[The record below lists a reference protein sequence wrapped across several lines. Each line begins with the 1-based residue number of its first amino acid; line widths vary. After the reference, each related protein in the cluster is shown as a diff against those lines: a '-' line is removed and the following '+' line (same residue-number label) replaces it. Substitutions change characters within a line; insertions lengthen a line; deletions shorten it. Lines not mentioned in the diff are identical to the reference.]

1 MNVKRKRFLLVGWII
16 SLVAST
22 GFFASFFV
30 MHATRTFFN
39 NIALV
44 SVYFLCFSFF
54 LTGFAVCFINWRFSR
69 ETERSIKAENFYN
82 LGKSNN
88 VFDYNLFSARVK
100 KLRKKMAKGQ
110 TSFVVTFTASHISM
124 MKNSSRNPAVIE
136 LNGYLADF
144 ITEYF
149 TFSKSVGLDKISF
162 CYYHGQFVLFILASE
177 DQVREII
184 DVIESEIYRI
194 VQDNAVKLFV
204 QPFFGFAS
212 FRAGET
218 LQMVLDNA
226 FLARDLSEKN
236 FDSIT
241 YYADSYRKTASKS
254 EILEIKEA
262 IENDE
267 IVVYYQPKFNL
278 ASKTFISSEALVRWN
293 SKKYGLVSPAR
304 FIEKAELGGLIHAL
318 DMCVFEKVCHDL
330 GEMKKRNK
338 RMISVSVNFSMYEFY
353 SPTFLEDVD
362 RIIKASDINPSF
374 IEIEITETTS
384 QANPFLAISIV
395 KKVKEYGLKIL
406 MDDFGI
412 GYSNLSTLSKVPFD
426 TVKIDKTFIDGI
438 ISDLKTREIIR
449 FLISLCK
456 TNGMEVIAEG
466 VDKQEQVEILK
477 KLKCDTIQGYYYSE
491 PLPREEFEQ
500 FLIDNPFEKI
510 GDVKAQ
516 EQEKEDKK

>member
-1 MNVKRKRFLLVGWII
+1 MNARKNKILLIFWII
-16 SLVAST
+16 TLALSVVII
-22 GFFASFFV
+22 ASFFV
-30 MHATRTFFN
+30 LQALHLFAENMF
-39 NIALV
+39 LV
-44 SVYFLCFSFF
+44 SSYFLGFS
-54 LTGFAVCFINWRFSR
+54 LLLSSFAVTFINWRFSN
-69 ETERSIKAENFYN
+69 ETEKIIRAENLYN
-82 LGKSNN
+82 LGKENN
-88 VFDYNLFSARVK
+88 VYDYNLFSARVK
-100 KLRKKMAKGQ
+100 KIRKRMSKTQ
-110 TSFVVTFTASHISM
+110 TSFIITFTASHYSM

-149 TFSKSVGLDKISF
+149 TFSKSVGLDKVSF
-162 CYYHGQFVLFILASE
+162 CYYHGQFVLYVLCSE
-177 DQVREII
+177 DQAREII
-184 DVIESEIYRI
+184 DVLNSEIYRI
-194 VQDNAVKLFV
+194 VQDNSVKLFV
-204 QPFFGFAS
+204 QPFFGFAA

-218 LQMVLDNA
+218 VQMVMDNA
-226 FLARDLSEKN
+226 FLARDLGEKN
-236 FDSIT
+236 FDNIT
-241 YYADSYRKTASKS
+241 YYVDSYRKTASKS

-304 FIEKAELGGLIHAL
+304 FIEKAEMGGLIHAL

-338 RMISVSVNFSMYEFY
+338 RMVSVSVNFSMYEFY

-384 QANPFLAISIV
+384 QANPFLAISIL
-395 KKVKEYGLKIL
+395 KKLKEYGLKIL

-426 TVKIDKTFIDGI
+426 TVKIDKSFIDGI
-438 ISDLKTREIIR
+438 ITDLKTREIIR

-510 GDVKAQ
+510 SDVKAQ
-516 EQEKEDKK
+516 EEEKKEA

>member
-1 MNVKRKRFLLVGWII
+1 
-16 SLVAST
+16 
-22 GFFASFFV
+22 
-30 MHATRTFFN
+30 
-39 NIALV
+39 
-44 SVYFLCFSFF
+44 
-54 LTGFAVCFINWRFSR
+54 
-69 ETERSIKAENFYN
+69 
-82 LGKSNN
+82 
-88 VFDYNLFSARVK
+88 
-100 KLRKKMAKGQ
+100 
-110 TSFVVTFTASHISM
+110 
-124 MKNSSRNPAVIE
+124 
-136 LNGYLADF
+136 
-144 ITEYF
+144 
-149 TFSKSVGLDKISF
+149 
-162 CYYHGQFVLFILASE
+162 
-177 DQVREII
+177 
-184 DVIESEIYRI
+184 
-194 VQDNAVKLFV
+194 
-204 QPFFGFAS
+204 
-212 FRAGET
+212 
-218 LQMVLDNA
+218 
-226 FLARDLSEKN
+226 
-236 FDSIT
+236 
-241 YYADSYRKTASKS
+241 
-254 EILEIKEA
+254 
-262 IENDE
+262 
-267 IVVYYQPKFNL
+267 
-278 ASKTFISSEALVRWN
+278 
-293 SKKYGLVSPAR
+293 
-304 FIEKAELGGLIHAL
+304 
-318 DMCVFEKVCHDL
+318 
-330 GEMKKRNK
+330 

-384 QANPFLAISIV
+384 QANPFLAISIL
-395 KKVKEYGLKIL
+395 KKLKEYGLKIL